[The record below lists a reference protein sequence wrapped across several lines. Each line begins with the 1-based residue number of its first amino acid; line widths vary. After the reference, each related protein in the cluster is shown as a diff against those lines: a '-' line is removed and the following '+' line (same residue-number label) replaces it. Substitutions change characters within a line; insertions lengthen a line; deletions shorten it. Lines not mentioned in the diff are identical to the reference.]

1 LITNASKYSY
11 LVASDWFQGK
21 FEEAKNDPQHNII
34 LIQLYGRFVLQDNT
48 VRVDGVYRAD
58 QINAIIGQSLNRG
71 SEKDREERGAR
82 YEQTQK
88 ISE

>member
-1 LITNASKYSY
+1 
-11 LVASDWFQGK
+11 
-21 FEEAKNDPQHNII
+21 
-34 LIQLYGRFVLQDNT
+34 LYGRFVLQDNT

-71 SEKDREERGAR
+71 SEKDREERRAR